1 MESKFTSGQRRAYV
15 REWRRS
21 GLSAKAFAEG
31 RNFHP
36 VTLCNWARAETRGA
50 ALAPRLVEVVPTPEE
65 ERKRESLAWAWELK
79 GPGGEL
85 RGVAIDGETLR
96 VLVHGIVGG
105 RR

>member
-1 MESKFTSGQRRAYV
+1 MQSRFTNGQRRAYV
-15 REWRRS
+15 REWKRS

-36 VTLCNWARAETRGA
+36 VTLCNWARADTRGA
-50 ALAPRLVEVVPTPEE
+50 ARGARLVEVVPTPKE
-65 ERKRESLAWAWELK
+65 ERESSAWAWEFK

-85 RGVAIDGETLR
+85 RGVTIDVETLR

>member
-1 MESKFTSGQRRAYV
+1 M
-15 REWRRS
+15 REWKRS

-36 VTLCNWARAETRGA
+36 VTLCNWARAMGGA
-50 ALAPRLVEVVPTPEE
+50 ARVPRLVEVVPTPKEA
-65 ERKRESLAWAWELK
+65 RESSPWAWELK

-85 RGVAIDGETLR
+85 RGAAIDLETLR

>member
-1 MESKFTSGQRRAYV
+1 MQPKFTNGQRRAYV
-15 REWRRS
+15 REWKRS
-21 GLSAKAFAEG
+21 GLSAKAFSEG

-36 VTLCNWARAETRGA
+36 VTLCNWARANA
-50 ALAPRLVEVVPTPEE
+50 AREDRVPRLVEVVPTPKEE
-65 ERKRESLAWAWELK
+65 GEPSPWAWELK

-85 RGVAIDGETLR
+85 RGAAIDLETLR